1 MKLKELCAD
10 DRPREK
16 MMTKGAAALSN
27 AELLA
32 ILLRTGTGSRNVV
45 ELARELIH
53 EAEGRLSDVAMM
65 SVDRLC
71 KINGIG
77 PSKAVTVATA
87 FELGRRLAEEAGLSV
102 SSTLDSPAKVCRIML
117 PYMKGLEHE
126 EFWVLFLNRANK
138 LLAKERLSVGGQDST
153 VIDKRIVLRKAI
165 EKKASGLILVHN
177 HPSGSARPSPEDI
190 RQTRDIGKVLSSCD
204 LQLIDHV
211 VIAGNGYYSFADEE
225 LVENND

>member
-16 MMTKGAAALSN
+16 MMMKGAAALSN

-87 FELGRRLAEEAGLSV
+87 FELGRRLAEEAGLAV

-126 EFWVLFLNRANK
+126 EFWVLYLNRANK

>member
-45 ELARELIH
+45 EVARELIH

-87 FELGRRLAEEAGLSV
+87 FELGRRLAEEAGLLV

-138 LLAKERLSVGGQDST
+138 LLAKERLSIGGQDST

>member
-45 ELARELIH
+45 EVARELIH

-138 LLAKERLSVGGQDST
+138 LLTKERLSVGGQDST

-165 EKKASGLILVHN
+165 EKKASGVILVHN
-177 HPSGSARPSPEDI
+177 HPPDSDTHSRTDDYARE
-190 RQTRDIGKVLSSCD
+190 
-204 LQLIDHV
+204 
-211 VIAGNGYYSFADEE
+211 
-225 LVENND
+225 